1 MTDHIKIRALS
12 GKWSIRAAG
21 AVIAETCRA
30 LELTEQGYN
39 PVIYFPRDDIAMAF
53 LDQTE
58 KTSHCPH
65 KGDANYFSI
74 ITKNG
79 PIENVAWSYETPQEA
94 LAQIKGHLAF
104 YLNDKIAIEQV

>member
-58 KTSHCPH
+58 KPPIAHIKEMPVISRSLPKMGQLKTSLGAMRRRE
-65 KGDANYFSI
+65 K
-74 ITKNG
+74 
-79 PIENVAWSYETPQEA
+79 
-94 LAQIKGHLAF
+94 
-104 YLNDKIAIEQV
+104 

>member
-1 MTDHIKIRALS
+1 MTDHIKIRALP

-21 AVIAETCRA
+21 AVIAETCEA
-30 LELTEQGYN
+30 LELFEQGYN

-58 KTSHCPH
+58 KTSHCPN
-65 KGDANYFSI
+65 KGDASYFSI

-79 PIENVAWSYETPQEA
+79 PIDNVAWSYEAPQEA
-94 LAQIKGHLAF
+94 LVKIKGHLAF

>member
-21 AVIAETCRA
+21 AVIAETRGA

-53 LDQTE
+53 LDQTD

-65 KGDANYFSI
+65 KGHAGYFSI

-79 PIENVAWSYETPQEA
+79 PIENVAWSYKAPQEA
-94 LAQIKGHLAF
+94 VAKIKGYLAF
-104 YLNDKIAIEQV
+104 HLNDKIAIEQV

>member
-1 MTDHIKIRALS
+1 MPQARLS
-12 GKWSIRAAG
+12 QKHA
-21 AVIAETCRA
+21 RA

-65 KGDANYFSI
+65 KGNASYFSI

-79 PIENVAWSYETPQEA
+79 PIENVAWSYEAPQEA
-94 LAQIKGHLAF
+94 LAQNQGTFGILP
-104 YLNDKIAIEQV
+104 E

>member
-30 LELTEQGYN
+30 LELRKQGYN
-39 PVIYFPRDDIAMAF
+39 PVIYYPRDDIAMAF

-65 KGDANYFSI
+65 KGDASYFSI
-74 ITKNG
+74 ITKNE
-79 PIENVAWSYETPQEA
+79 PIENVAWSYEAPQEA
-94 LAQIKGHLAF
+94 VAKIKGHLAF

>member
-21 AVIAETCRA
+21 AVIAETCGA

-65 KGDANYFSI
+65 KGMPVISRSLPKMGQLKTSLGAMRRRKKQWPKSRDIWHS
-74 ITKNG
+74 T
-79 PIENVAWSYETPQEA
+79 
-94 LAQIKGHLAF
+94 
-104 YLNDKIAIEQV
+104 